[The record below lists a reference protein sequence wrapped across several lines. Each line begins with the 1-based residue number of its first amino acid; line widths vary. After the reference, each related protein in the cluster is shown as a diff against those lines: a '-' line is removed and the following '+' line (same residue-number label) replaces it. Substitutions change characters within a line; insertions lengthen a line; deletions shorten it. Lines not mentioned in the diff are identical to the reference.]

1 MVDGG
6 ACTHPVGA
14 CPSDSAG
21 AELGSLNA
29 ADPPMPEPHEDL
41 VELDA
46 LDLDHDLADIDHEIG
61 VLVALV
67 AAKAEVAYYDKEARC
82 VSFSAANLMHAAGD
96 PAAAAAIAKDAPKG
110 LLLKQLAARIKD
122 TQVEK
127 GLKWRRMEA
136 LRWTAQKPNTF
147 GYDQNS
153 DPNLVRFLD
162 WLLDQTKG
170 LFVVSLMDERKLADH
185 AIGVDCGER
194 LIYNPARRDT
204 LPLSMDSLSECVPG
218 GRKLI
223 GIKEARKLVR
233 L

>member
-1 MVDGG
+1 M
-6 ACTHPVGA
+6 T
-14 CPSDSAG
+14 
-21 AELGSLNA
+21 
-29 ADPPMPEPHEDL
+29 
-41 VELDA
+41 
-46 LDLDHDLADIDHEIG
+46 
-61 VLVALV
+61 
-67 AAKAEVAYYDKEARC
+67 YYDKEARC

-96 PAAAAAIAKDAPKG
+96 PAGAAAIAKDAPKG

-122 TQVEK
+122 TKVEK
-127 GLKWRRMEA
+127 DSSGRMVA
-136 LRWTAQKPNTF
+136 LGWTAQKPNTF
-147 GYDQNS
+147 GYDQDR
-153 DPNLVRFLD
+153 DPNLERFLD
-162 WLLDQTKG
+162 WLLDQTEG

-185 AIGVDCGER
+185 AIGVDCGAR